1 MTIDFQG
8 LQTRLIIH
16 LRERVSSGQTTERSL
31 ARQTGI
37 SQPHL
42 HNVLKGKR
50 LLSVEKSDQIL
61 RQLRLNLMDLIEH
74 GEQSLEEAGTAATE

>member
-1 MTIDFQG
+1 MGINFQG
-8 LQTRLIIH
+8 LQSLLITH
-16 LRERVSSGQTTERSL
+16 LRERVRSGEITERRL
-31 ARQTGI
+31 ARVTGI

-61 RQLRLNLMDLIEH
+61 MQLRLNLLDLVGKEGDPPSQH
-74 GEQSLEEAGTAATE
+74 AVS